1 MRSGTDE
8 ALILLVTHAGDDH
21 ARAVRRALSR
31 LGAGAVTLDL
41 ARFPGRSALRMSYE
55 PEGTRFVIRDG
66 GREVEPAA
74 FDAVWWRRPRPFAIP
89 ASIRDRAHRAFA
101 ERAAHHAVGGLWL
114 ATRARW
120 VNDPVRQEAASRKT
134 WQLALA
140 REVGLAIPRTLVTN
154 DPARA
159 RAFVRSCGRRDGA
172 WNAITKLVG
181 PTEEVGRG
189 TFVVTDDHFRA
200 LGAMTFAP
208 IVYQEYVDGV
218 DLRVTFVDGRIFAA
232 EVDARRTAAP
242 HDCRL
247 DFRNARVGPARLP
260 REVALRLAKVVGRL
274 GLAYAAFDLRRTD
287 GGDHVFLEL
296 NPSGQWLAWE
306 RAAGLPVTEAVARLL
321 ARRRRP
327 SVRRARP
334 RG

>member
-1 MRSGTDE
+1 VG
-8 ALILLVTHAGDDH
+8 LILLVTHPGDDH
-21 ARAVRRALSR
+21 LRPVRLALAR
-31 LGAGAVTLDL
+31 LGAGAVALDL
-41 ARFPGRSALRMSYE
+41 ARFPARSALRMSYE
-55 PEGTRFVIRDG
+55 PGGTRFVLRDG
-66 GREVEPAA
+66 RREIEPAA
-74 FDAVWWRRPRPFAIP
+74 FDAVWWRRPRPFTVP
-89 ASIRDRAHRAFA
+89 ADVRDRAHRAFA
-101 ERAAHHAVGGLWL
+101 ERASHHAVGGLWL
-114 ATRARW
+114 ATRTRW

-159 RAFVRSCGRRDGA
+159 RAFVRSCGRRDGP
-172 WNAITKLVG
+172 WNAVTKLVG

-189 TFVVTDDHFRA
+189 TFVVTDDHFRD

-218 DLRVTFVDGRIFAA
+218 DLRVTCVGGRLFAA

-247 DFRNARVGPARLP
+247 DFRSARVGPARLP
-260 REVALRLAKVVGRL
+260 REVARRLKAMVDRL
-274 GLAYAAFDLRRTD
+274 GLAYAAIDLRRT
-287 GGDHVFLEL
+287 GAGEHVFLDL

-306 RAAGLPVTEAVARLL
+306 RRAGLPITDAVARLL
-321 ARRRRP
+321 AGR
-327 SVRRARP
+327 
-334 RG
+334 